1 MIHRWRRFE
10 FETYFLPWKYNEL
23 AWFSHSVRGIL
34 LLYCTPL
41 WSALRTW
48 EANSSR
54 LVAWSHSVWVE
65 MSAGSSFELRISWS
79 NWGSGSLVSGSGSSV
94 SNSIEAR
101 LMSDKSWTGDRCN
114 WMRSKVTVL
123 HCKLRIL
130 SSKTFWR
137 SSWILESKT
146 WDFSTVWCWCRWQ
159 GSWVSLSLERLPDRW
174 VKASGLPLA
183 FPGQYVIQ

>member
-1 MIHRWRRFE
+1 MICRWRWFE
-10 FETYFLPWKYNEL
+10 FRTYFLLWKYNEL
-23 AWFSHSVRGIL
+23 ARSSHSARGIL

-41 WSALRTW
+41 RSALRTW

-54 LVAWSHSVWVE
+54 LVAWSHSVWVG

-94 SNSIEAR
+94 FNSIGAR
-101 LMSDKSWTGDRCN
+101 LMSDKSWTEDRCN
-114 WMRSKVTVL
+114 WMGSKATVL

-130 SSKTFWR
+130 SLKTFWR
-137 SSWILESKT
+137 SSWILGSKT

-159 GSWVSLSLERLPDRW
+159 GSWVSPSLERSPDW
-174 VKASGLPLA
+174 QVKASGLPPA
-183 FPGQYVIQ
+183 FPGRYVIQ